1 MSTSLYPDHWKPR
14 ETTGEHSPQRHLS
27 LHGEAPPPRRLDL
40 LPPGALVRASFNH
53 TLQQAVLMSGMDQ
66 ERLAKRIAI
75 SKGYMTKFLSGVTQQ
90 WARRLVRFME
100 ETGSL
105 APLQWMAAQVG
116 CEVVQL
122 DARAAEVA
130 ALQARLNELT
140 RAA

>member
-1 MSTSLYPDHWKPR
+1 MGTSLYPDNWKPR
-14 ETTGEHSPQRHLS
+14 DTTGDHSIQRSLS
-27 LHGEAPPPRRLDL
+27 IHSEAPPPRRLDL
-40 LPPGALVRASFNH
+40 LPAGALVRASFNH
-53 TLQQAVLMSGMDQ
+53 TLQQAVLQSGLDQ

-75 SKGYMTKFLSGVTQQ
+75 SKGYMTKFLSGVAQQ

-122 DARAAEVA
+122 DTQAARIARLEAELAEARRAA
-130 ALQARLNELT
+130 
-140 RAA
+140 